1 MGSGESAAINQT
13 APGNLLAE
21 LERRQDDALAELDRL
36 ESMVAALLSDLG
48 IQPACDRDES

>member
-1 MGSGESAAINQT
+1 MGSVESAAINQT

-36 ESMVAALLSDLG
+36 ESMVAALLNDLG
-48 IQPACDRDES
+48 IHPACDRDES